1 MSTAQT
7 SAVPTGT
14 ASVGTGSVGTGKA
27 SLSSRL
33 PLLTQV
39 LKFGAVGGVGFVVNL
54 VVFNVLLA
62 TVFHPRVVHFGP
74 LYATVAATVVAIAV
88 NWLGNRYWAFSS
100 GRQSNTAREG
110 AEFFAVSLIGMAIP
124 LACVWVSHYVMHL
137 TSPLADNIANNVV
150 GLVLGMLFRF
160 ALYRWWVFA
169 PSRQEHAASTSP
181 AVE

>member
-7 SAVPTGT
+7 RTVPTPTGGIGT
-14 ASVGTGSVGTGKA
+14 VRVGPDRA

-33 PLLTQV
+33 PLLMQI

-54 VVFNVLLA
+54 IVFNVLLA
-62 TVFHPRVVHFGP
+62 TVFHPKVVHFGP

-124 LACVWVSHYVMHL
+124 LLCVWVSHYVMHL

-169 PSRQEHAASTSP
+169 PGRRDSV
-181 AVE
+181 VE